1 MLTFGQFTFTFK
13 TTEHQ
18 QLRKLHALNKKQRV
32 IIFSHKN
39 KVNFRYLC
47 SVVYATNINAMTFS
61 VLFLKDPLKNHFKSA
76 NRINIQNSHILI

>member
-1 MLTFGQFTFTFK
+1 MSWIFDASDLVLKQ
-13 TTEHQ
+13 HQ

-39 KVNFRYLC
+39 KVSFRYLC

-61 VLFLKDPLKNHFKSA
+61 VLFPKVPPKITSKVLTA
-76 NRINIQNSHILI
+76 